1 MGYGDKMTT
10 PIEFGERLKKLM
22 MLRNYNN
29 TRLTEELHV
38 SKNAV
43 GNYLNNQI
51 PNAMILLKI
60 SQILGTSMEY
70 LLTGKE
76 YNELT
81 YEETELV
88 QAYRVAAPA
97 MQEAVRKLLELD
109 DKSKSSDCQIGKKI
123 G

>member
-1 MGYGDKMTT
+1 MG
-10 PIEFGERLKKLM
+10 LKKSPM
-22 MLRNYNN
+22 
-29 TRLTEELHV
+29 TDW
-38 SKNAV
+38 KNGKAQPTVDHIIKMCEIFAV
-43 GNYLNNQI
+43 
-51 PNAMILLKI
+51 
-60 SQILGTSMEY
+60 TSEY

-88 QAYRVAAPA
+88 QAYRIAAPA

-109 DKSKSSDCQIGKKI
+109 DKSKSSDCQIGKKT

>member
-1 MGYGDKMTT
+1 MNT

-70 LLTGKE
+70 LLTGKD